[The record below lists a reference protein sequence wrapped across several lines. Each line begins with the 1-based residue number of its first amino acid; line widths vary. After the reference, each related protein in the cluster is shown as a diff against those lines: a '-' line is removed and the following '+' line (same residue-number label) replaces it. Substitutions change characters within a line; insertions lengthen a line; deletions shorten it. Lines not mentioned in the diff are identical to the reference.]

1 MWAVLQWIRE
11 FDSCQG
17 KQASN
22 AIPMWSERE
31 GEAFSQPQEK
41 DGAHTANQGTV
52 KLPVSISLVKL
63 IVKYCTQE
71 NPDLRATPPPQ
82 QGVICFLSFSLL
94 TFDPPPPCREVC
106 SSWYPIHLLKTSPPV
121 KRLLYFLLWLRCLP
135 FSRTGIWPSST
146 HRVCCTKSRWFFLKL

>member
-1 MWAVLQWIRE
+1 MCAVLQQIRE

-22 AIPMWSERE
+22 NAIPMRSERE
-31 GEAFSQPQEK
+31 GGAFSQPQEK
-41 DGAHTANQGTV
+41 DGAHAANQGTV

-94 TFDPPPPCREVC
+94 TFDPPPSMQRG
-106 SSWYPIHLLKTSPPV
+106 L
-121 KRLLYFLLWLRCLP
+121 
-135 FSRTGIWPSST
+135 
-146 HRVCCTKSRWFFLKL
+146 